1 MEAFGI
7 WNLLKTLLANDTA
20 SENTAGANTQITPQ
34 NTAHEEGIEAPPAPT
49 EQPTKPNACEEYFL
63 RHERLTG
70 KRKK

>member
-1 MEAFGI
+1 MEAVGI

-20 SENTAGANTQITPQ
+20 SENTQITPQ

-70 KRKK
+70 KHKK

>member
-7 WNLLKTLLANDTA
+7 WNLLKTLLANDRA
-20 SENTAGANTQITPQ
+20 DENTTGAPAQGTTENPPQ
-34 NTAHEEGIEAPPAPT
+34 SDGSEAPPTPA

-70 KRKK
+70 KRKR

>member
-20 SENTAGANTQITPQ
+20 NENTAGAPTQGS
-34 NTAHEEGIEAPPAPT
+34 TANPSQSEGGEAPPAPT

>member
-7 WNLLKTLLANDTA
+7 WNLIKTLLANDAT
-20 SENTAGANTQITPQ
+20 SENTAGTPTQSATQ
-34 NTAHEEGIEAPPAPT
+34 NVAHEEGGEAPPAPA
-49 EQPTKPNACEEYFL
+49 EQPPKPNACEEYFL